1 MPIHL
6 VDIKKIK
13 VHEQLYNYASLGH
26 LIEVCQC
33 YLPSYEG
40 INLGLPS
47 NVSKFQGFEFLFSN
61 SMIDC

>member
-13 VHEQLYNYASLGH
+13 VHEQLDSYASLGH
-26 LIEVCQC
+26 LIKVCQC
-33 YLPSYEG
+33 YLSNYEG
-40 INLGLPS
+40 IYPGLPS
-47 NVSKFQGFEFLFSN
+47 NVFKFQGFEFLISN